1 MEPSSP
7 ILHRPRRLCYYK
19 VDPRAIDSDLMMIE
33 SHLKRLGD
41 LKVEAVK
48 DLSSLEVLPCD
59 LIVVG
64 AQKVPE
70 DAFSGWFSA
79 LRAKL
84 VSNASIWTPALVIA
98 DVSFDVLRSL
108 LVQAVLD
115 NWYFDI
121 VNPRQISSLPIRV
134 ANLLRIHD
142 HLHELRR
149 YALALDEIQ
158 GQVRELES
166 QIVTLDQNR
175 SQS

>member
-1 MEPSSP
+1 
-7 ILHRPRRLCYYK
+7 
-19 VDPRAIDSDLMMIE
+19 MMIE

-48 DLSSLEVLPCD
+48 DLSSPEVIPCD
-59 LIVVG
+59 LMVVG

-70 DAFSGWFSA
+70 EAFSGWFSA
-79 LRAKL
+79 LRSKM

-98 DVSFDVLRSL
+98 DVSFEVLRSL
-108 LVQAVLD
+108 LVQAVQD

-175 SQS
+175 PQS